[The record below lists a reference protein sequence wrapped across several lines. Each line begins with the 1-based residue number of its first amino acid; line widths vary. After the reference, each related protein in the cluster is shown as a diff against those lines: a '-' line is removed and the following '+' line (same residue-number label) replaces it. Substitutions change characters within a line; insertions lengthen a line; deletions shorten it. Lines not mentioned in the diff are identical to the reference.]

1 MNDKVM
7 FNINDYVY
15 VKITEDGQ
23 KHIRSYYENLFN
35 LVKMYMPEHF
45 DKYVNDSCS
54 LYEPDTDGYTKM
66 QIWGFIEM
74 FGSTLSFGSPITH
87 FDTNLIFQRSL

>member
-1 MNDKVM
+1 MSDRIK

-23 KHIRSYYENLFN
+23 KHIRRYYEDLFKE
-35 LVKMYMPEHF
+35 VKKYMPEHF

-54 LYEPDTDGYTKM
+54 LYEPDEDGYVRM

-74 FGSTLSFGSPITH
+74 FSPVIKIGSPITC
-87 FDTNLIFQRSL
+87 FDANLYFQSSL